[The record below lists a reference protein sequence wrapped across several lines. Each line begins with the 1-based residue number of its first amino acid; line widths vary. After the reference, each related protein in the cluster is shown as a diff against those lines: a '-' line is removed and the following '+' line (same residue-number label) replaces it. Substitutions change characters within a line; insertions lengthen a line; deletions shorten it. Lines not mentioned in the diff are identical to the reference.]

1 MMNLIKKT
9 TKIFGI
15 AIFLFSISLFAQAQ
29 ISGLGDTVSF
39 DVVPNNPRANQIVT
53 VEIESFSVDLNR
65 ASSITWLLN
74 GEIIAQDA
82 GLKSVQFRTGKLGS
96 RSEIDVVIISAQ
108 KGTIRKSIIISP
120 TEVNLLWGASSYT
133 PPFYAG
139 KALPAS
145 DASITVVAMPE
156 FITSNGN
163 RLSSKDLIF
172 TWEKDGKV
180 LGSLSGRGKD
190 SINIVGPKI
199 SRTSRI
205 KVGVSSSGGSL
216 QGSGITFIS
225 AVSPEI
231 IFYENDTIFGTR
243 YEKAIRSNTT
253 LSREEIKITAYPYFF
268 SSDSR
273 VVPNSSYQ
281 WSVDGSSVE
290 STPNDNSSIVLRQ
303 VGDGEG
309 SAVISL
315 SIENTDKILQFA
327 KKSFSLLFGSSKNAE
342 TLFTF

>member
-1 MMNLIKKT
+1 MINLINKIIKT
-9 TKIFGI
+9 FGI
-15 AIFLFSISLFAQAQ
+15 VVFLFSISLFANAQ
-29 ISGLGDTVSF
+29 FSGVEELVSF
-39 DVVPNNPRANQIVT
+39 DISPNNPRANQVISVS
-53 VEIESFSVDLNR
+53 IESFSIDLNR

-74 GEIIAQDA
+74 GEIIAQEA
-82 GLKSVQFRTGKLGS
+82 GLKNVQFRTGKLGS
-96 RSEIDVVIISAQ
+96 SSKVDIVIKSVE
-108 KGTIRKSIIISP
+108 KGTIRNSITISP
-120 TEVNLLWGASSYT
+120 TEVNLLWEANSYT

-139 KALPAS
+139 KALPVS
-145 DASITVVAMPE
+145 DADITIVAMSE
-156 FITSNGN
+156 FVTSNGN

-172 TWEKDGKV
+172 TWQRDGKV

-190 SINIVGPKI
+190 TINIIGPKL

-205 KVGVSSSGGSL
+205 EVGVSSSGGSL
-216 QGSGITFIS
+216 QGKGTTFIS

-231 IFYENDTIFGTR
+231 IFYKNDTIFGTR

-268 SSDSR
+268 SSGSR
-273 VVPNSSYQ
+273 VVPSSNYE
-281 WSVDGSSVE
+281 WRVDGSLVE
-290 STPNDNSSIVLRQ
+290 SAPNDNSSIILRQ

-309 SAVISL
+309 SAVVSL

-327 KKSFSLLFGSSKNAE
+327 KKSFSLLFGASQNAE